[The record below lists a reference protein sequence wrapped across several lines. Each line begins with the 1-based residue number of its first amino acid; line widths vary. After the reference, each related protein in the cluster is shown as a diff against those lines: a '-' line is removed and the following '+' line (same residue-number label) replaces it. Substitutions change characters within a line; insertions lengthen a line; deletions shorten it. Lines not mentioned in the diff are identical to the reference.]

1 MSIAISK
8 SASTS
13 EIIISNATRPGLS
26 MFLWLKILVII
37 KPKPIKNAGILKK
50 KLKAIPIIPI
60 PKYELGVFPE

>member
-1 MSIAISK
+1 
-8 SASTS
+8 
-13 EIIISNATRPGLS
+13 